1 MVGYILLSAMPKLST
16 QINRNDLPM
25 ILQTHKPYVE
35 HPVSL
40 EGNWADMRCKIFS
53 GDNRDVI
60 PDLEENSVDLVVT
73 SPPYFQQR
81 SYSAE
86 GIGNEDTVEEYLD
99 NVLQTFQ
106 LLLRVVKPTGSIV
119 YNMGD
124 KNINGS
130 FMLVQYRFAI
140 RVIDELGLKLV
151 NDITWV
157 KQNPAPHQFRRR
169 LTSSTEP
176 FFHFALT
183 NDYYY
188 DRDSFM
194 PELATRHN
202 KPSPRLGEGY
212 RDLIDNSELHPDQR
226 ANAHRAL
233 DEAVQDVRDGVI
245 HSFRMKIRGIHAPAY
260 GGQDGG
266 RKIHMER
273 EGFTIIRINGQPMK
287 RDVIQS
293 PVGSLKGNGHPAI
306 FPEKVIRE
314 MIRLLTPEN
323 GTVLDHYMGSGTTL
337 VAALK
342 ERRNCIGIDTSEDY
356 CASAVR
362 RIHELE
368 SAPVATTFI

>member
-1 MVGYILLSAMPKLST
+1 
-16 QINRNDLPM
+16 M
-25 ILQTHKPYVE
+25 ILQTHKPNVERPMSQTIQQARTTRWTHKPYVE

-40 EGNWADMRCKIFS
+40 AGNWADMRCNIFS

-60 PDLEENSVDLVVT
+60 PDLPENSVDLVIT

-86 GIGNEDTVEEYLD
+86 GVGNEDTVEEYLD

-106 LLLRVVKPTGSIV
+106 LLLRIVKPTGSIV

-188 DRDSFM
+188 DRDAFM
-194 PELATRHN
+194 PELATRRN

-212 RDLIDNSELHPDQR
+212 RDLIDNSELRPDQR

-314 MIRLLTPEN
+314 FIRLLTPDN
-323 GTVLDHYMGSGTTL
+323 GTVLDHYMGSGTSL

-342 ERRNCIGIDTSEDY
+342 ERRNCIGIDTSEEY
-356 CASAVR
+356 CASAVQ
-362 RIHELE
+362 RIYDDGNITGALL
-368 SAPVATTFI
+368 